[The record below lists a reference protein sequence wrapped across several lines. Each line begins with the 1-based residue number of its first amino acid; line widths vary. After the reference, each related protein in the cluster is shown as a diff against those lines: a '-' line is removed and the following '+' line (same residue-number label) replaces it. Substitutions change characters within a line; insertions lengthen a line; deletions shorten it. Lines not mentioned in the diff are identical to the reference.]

1 MSKRGNGEG
10 SIYQDG
16 RGFYRAAITLDN
28 GKRRYLS
35 GKTRQDVAARLN
47 TAIETRTKGL
57 PLPGLRLTTARFL
70 SDWLE
75 QTVKPS
81 QKPLTYEKYAQVV
94 KSHVNPAIGSIPLA
108 RITPAHVQKIQGKM
122 AGKGPERRHHQ
133 RHANS
138 TQRSAEPGREVGSCR
153 TELGSPG
160 RRSADGRCGTSGA
173 RPGRGIGIPVCRE
186 KRRRDGI
193 PVYDDALHGPTAW
206 RSPRVALD

>member
-122 AGKGPERRHHQ
+122 AGKGLSVATINGMRTALSAALSQAEKWGLVAR
-133 RHANS
+133 NS
-138 TQRSAEPGREVGSCR
+138 VRLVDAPR
-153 TELGSPG
+153 TE
-160 RRSADGRCGTSGA
+160 DT
-173 RPGRGIGIPVCRE
+173 
-186 KRRRDGI
+186 
-193 PVYDDALHGPTAW
+193 
-206 RSPRVALD
+206 